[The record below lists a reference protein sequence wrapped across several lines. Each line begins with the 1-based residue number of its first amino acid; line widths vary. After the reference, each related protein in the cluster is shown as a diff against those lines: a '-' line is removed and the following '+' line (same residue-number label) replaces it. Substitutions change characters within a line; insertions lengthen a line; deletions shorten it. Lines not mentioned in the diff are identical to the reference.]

1 MRQIRHDNLHIRGGR
16 SRAIGEEFA
25 FPILIGVDRQ
35 IVESSSIENLPYKR
49 GAKLKKGDLMLFS
62 KSFIELHIIQGLPA
76 SNPNRGKDGDPK
88 TVMFGGVLRT
98 RLSSQAQKRSARE
111 WYSEHSGLDRK
122 QLADRSRLWHLDLAS
137 LLTWAPAHQR
147 DAIARIL
154 ISLFNNGPEK
164 IFSGALSMNNLIFVS
179 AHEIA
184 TIAKVS
190 EHELVILCDLADRLE
205 AYKIWEAAQK
215 KKDKVDPDEPMVE
228 VEEGTTKAKKKE
240 KAVFAHHPTKSEL
253 RAIEKLI
260 INELK
265 QAIPGDVALFGR
277 MMATLTEA
285 SIDGSLQVG
294 HAFSVNQCHK
304 SKGDAWHP
312 GEIDFYT
319 AIDDKSVTSGAAMI
333 GEMSFTAPVHYR
345 YANIA
350 AHETERLMG
359 DAEAAKKC
367 IAAFIQG
374 FVRSLPDGHST
385 QFAHATLPQFVLIQV
400 KDTCPYGLS
409 SAFLSPIDRPDQS
422 FPTDGGGVSISQSAV
437 AKLMDYRKEMAFMY
451 GDTVKAY
458 AIVALK
464 DHHPEGQPLDAA
476 VNLILEAL

>member
-1 MRQIRHDNLHIRGGR
+1 
-16 SRAIGEEFA
+16 
-25 FPILIGVDRQ
+25 
-35 IVESSSIENLPYKR
+35 
-49 GAKLKKGDLMLFS
+49 MLFS

>member
-1 MRQIRHDNLHIRGGR
+1 MPF
-16 SRAIGEEFA
+16 SR
-25 FPILIGVDRQ
+25 
-35 IVESSSIENLPYKR
+35 
-49 GAKLKKGDLMLFS
+49 
-62 KSFIELHIIQGLPA
+62 SFIELHIIQSLPP
-76 SNPNRGKDGDPK
+76 SNPNRGKDGNPK
-88 TVMFGGVLRT
+88 TVTFGGTDRT
-98 RLSSQAQKRSARE
+98 RISSQSQKRAARK
-111 WYSEHSGLDRK
+111 WYSEYSKLDRK
-122 QLADRSRLWHLDLAS
+122 QLADRSRLWHLDLAP
-137 LLTWAPAHQR
+137 LLTWAPAHQQ

-154 ISLFNNGPEK
+154 ISIFNNGPEK
-164 IFSGALSMNNLIFVS
+164 IFSGALSMSNLIFIS

-184 TIAKVS
+184 KIAKVS
-190 EHELVILCDLADRLE
+190 EHESAVLCDLADRLE
-205 AYKIWEAAQK
+205 AYKIWEEAQK

-253 RAIEKLI
+253 RGIEKLI

-277 MMATLTEA
+277 MMATMIE
-285 SIDGSLQVG
+285 SSVDGSLQVG
-294 HAFSVNQCHK
+294 QAFSVNQCYK

-319 AIDDKSVTSGAAMI
+319 AMDDKSVTSGAAMI

-345 YANIA
+345 YGNIA
-350 AHETERLMG
+350 AHQTERLMG

-367 IAAFIQG
+367 IGAFIQG
-374 FVRSLPDGHST
+374 FVRSLPTGHSA

-409 SAFLSPIDRPDQS
+409 GAFLSPIDRPDQS
-422 FPTDGGGVSISQSAV
+422 FPTDGGGVSISQTAV
-437 AKLMDYRKEMAFMY
+437 TKLMDYRKEMAY
-451 GDTVKAY
+451 IYSDSVKAY

-464 DHHPEGQPLDAA
+464 DHHPEGIPLDSA